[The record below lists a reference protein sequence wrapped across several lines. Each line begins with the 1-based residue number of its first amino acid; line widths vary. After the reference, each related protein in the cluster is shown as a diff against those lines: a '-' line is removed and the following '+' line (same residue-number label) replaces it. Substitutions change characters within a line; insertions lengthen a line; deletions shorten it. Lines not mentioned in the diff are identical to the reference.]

1 MEYNYGTDACDN
13 CPQGFR
19 TIRPKTERCVQCPN
33 GQTTS
38 HAGDNICFDN
48 LGWFVRLGNMSTYS
62 YNIIQV
68 EQGTGTRSACH
79 HTHSCDVI

>member
-33 GQTTS
+33 GKTTS

-48 LGWFVRLGNMSTYS
+48 LGWFVRFVDLQVLLLLTLK
-62 YNIIQV
+62 II
-68 EQGTGTRSACH
+68 
-79 HTHSCDVI
+79 